1 MIEKLSLNIVG
12 KLDQYVGIIP
22 SIMASNM
29 MIEKNQINLK
39 SYMSYLRQFSTLEKI
54 FFEDEMFDNRV
65 KICNNKT
72 AEYTLFGQLM
82 LQDTS
87 DNEFESLLSELKQS
101 KIISKMDS
109 TDDDCFII
117 KKDTQFDFLD
127 SINSSFQSEF
137 NSNKLHLQ
145 ESKTNHPSF
154 EILMEKLSLTFDL
167 IKELQNEHF
176 LVDLNNYLISLECP
190 YKNKLN
196 LPLVG
201 SIKGNPENVVVY
213 ILSYLE
219 SSKKNSELQELNFQM
234 KSMLKYFFQNPAF
247 KKIIKKTAF
256 AGGIVDNCFI
266 RRIVTVSETG
276 NNLCVLYCIMFKSDL
291 FLNAGNDS
299 MIDLRNNIEKKLK
312 WNSLYNM
319 SEYVTISLG

>member
-1 MIEKLSLNIVG
+1 MIEKLSLNTVG
-12 KLDQYVGIIP
+12 RLDQYIGIIP

-29 MIEKNQINLK
+29 MIKENTINLK
-39 SYMSYLRQFSTLEKI
+39 SYVSYLRRLSTMEQI
-54 FFEDEMFDNRV
+54 FFEEETFDNRV
-65 KICNNKT
+65 KICGNKT
-72 AEYTLFGQLM
+72 AEYNLFGQLM
-82 LQDTS
+82 LQDLS
-87 DNEFESLLSELKQS
+87 ENELESMLSELKQS
-101 KIISKMDS
+101 KIISKMDPM
-109 TDDDCFII
+109 DDNCYAV
-117 KKDTQFDFLD
+117 KKDPNFDFLET
-127 SINSSFQSEF
+127 ITSSFQSEF
-137 NSNKLHLQ
+137 NSSKLYLQ
-145 ESKTNHPSF
+145 ESKTNTRAF
-154 EILMEKLSLTFDL
+154 ENLIEKLNLTFDL
-167 IKELQNEHF
+167 IKELQNENF
-176 LVDLNNYLISLECP
+176 LVDLNHHLDSLGCS

-234 KSMLKYFFQNPAF
+234 KSMLKYFFQNLSF

-256 AGGIVDNCFI
+256 VGGIVDNCFV
-266 RRIVTVSETG
+266 RRVVTVSE
-276 NNLCVLYCIMFKSDL
+276 NSKNLCVLYCIMFKSDL
-291 FLNAGNDS
+291 FLNTSNDS